1 MKTIKDTPTTKELDD
16 EFDLDDES
24 DEAESE
30 DTETVDF
37 VVDGETFK
45 FDKNTPVFRKM
56 ALEENSK
63 QQVASRKNGKL
74 GGVKTSNGKAIASRN
89 ATKYGLYSN
98 NPHELD
104 QNSYQPIYDELAAK
118 YKDTDPFRKA
128 LIKNMAIIIQRID
141 RCHFFELDFL
151 NEQLNPTVV
160 KKVKNPESMEA
171 QLMEPELYVKKV
183 VHQGSVMTIPMEK
196 LEQLATIYD
205 KIEGSLL
212 TKLIKLHKALTQND
226 I

>member
-1 MKTIKDTPTTKELDD
+1 MKTTKDTPTITELDD

-24 DEAESE
+24 DDTDSE

-37 VVDGETFK
+37 VVEGETFK
-45 FDKNTPVFRKM
+45 FDKNTPVFRKL
-56 ALEENSK
+56 ALEQSEK
-63 QQVASRKNGKL
+63 QQVAGRKNGKL

-104 QNSYQPIYDELAAK
+104 QSSYQPIYDELAAK
-118 YKDTDPFRKA
+118 YKDSDPFRKA
-128 LIKNMAIIIQRID
+128 LIKNMAITIQRID

-151 NEQLNPTVV
+151 KEQLNPTVV
-160 KKVKNPESMEA
+160 KTVKNPESIEA
-171 QLMEPELYVKKV
+171 MLMEPEVYVKKV

-196 LEQLATIYD
+196 LEQLATLYN

-212 TKLIKLHKALTQND
+212 TKLIKFHKALTQND